1 MKHDGAYNSFLDSI
15 GNHDRVHAGK
25 DEMSK
30 GGETMADLKRCPF
43 CGGEARI
50 SHYGPFVTR
59 TSKVECASCGAC
71 TKYFLISEEYS
82 SDQMAA
88 EAWNRR
94 TEDDAR

>member
-15 GNHDRVHAGK
+15 GNCDRVHAGK

-30 GGETMADLKRCPF
+30 GSETMADLKRCPF
-43 CGGEARI
+43 CGGEAKV
-50 SHYGPFVTR
+50 SHSGPFVST
-59 TSKVECASCGAC
+59 TSHIECVKCGAC
-71 TKYFLISEEYS
+71 TKHFFISTEYAA
-82 SDQMAA
+82 DVVAA